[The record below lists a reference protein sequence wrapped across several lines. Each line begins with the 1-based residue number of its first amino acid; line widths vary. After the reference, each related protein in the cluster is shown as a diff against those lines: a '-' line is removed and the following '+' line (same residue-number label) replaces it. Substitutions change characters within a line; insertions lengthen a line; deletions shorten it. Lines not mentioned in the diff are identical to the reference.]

1 MPRTYGPM
9 RRQPLVLRSMRI
21 IADFMI
27 VIGVMV
33 MTGAAGVLAAG
44 MAEAIAHVHLS
55 PDENALWVLTIM
67 AGMLGAGMFAAGI
80 LVHLRRSQKN

>member
-1 MPRTYGPM
+1 
-9 RRQPLVLRSMRI
+9 MRI

-33 MTGAAGVLAAG
+33 MTGAAGVLTSA

-67 AGMLGAGMFAAGI
+67 AGMIGSGMVAAGI
-80 LVHLRRSQKN
+80 LVHLRRTQKS